1 MNYRKTLQIALS
13 RCILDK
19 ERNKFPLLQF
29 TWKEPD
35 DINSL
40 TSLYVESVHE
50 DIYDNTYGPDKISFK
65 INFRY
70 SSDCCIISIRLFGKS
85 KNFDDTFYKITQMYY
100 KTVPLD
106 VDMINSL
113 AYNIVEHYYLRKKTI
128 END

>member
-13 RCILDK
+13 RCITKKLPK
-19 ERNKFPLLQF
+19 VPVLQF

-35 DINSL
+35 DVNSL
-40 TSLYVESVHE
+40 TSLYVESIHE

-85 KNFDDTFYKITQMYY
+85 KTFDETFYRITQMYY